1 MSLRRAPR
9 IASSMRLPELGGP
22 ILGARFASRISSHGI
37 GHSQFSGAG
46 STRSS
51 QDAHSSAAMRP
62 AAWTDGSSRGRIQK
76 YSVTDVVSWLDAEL
90 AVSVT
95 VMDARGLMD
104 GAVGEFIIFA
114 TARSTSH
121 MKRVSG
127 TVMHE
132 LSARGV
138 LMFGSAPTIEG
149 LNSDDGW
156 MVIDGGQVLVNVM
169 TIEAQ
174 RKFELEHR
182 WETNGATVV
191 LQRPARE

>member
-1 MSLRRAPR
+1 
-9 IASSMRLPELGGP
+9 
-22 ILGARFASRISSHGI
+22 
-37 GHSQFSGAG
+37 
-46 STRSS
+46 
-51 QDAHSSAAMRP
+51 
-62 AAWTDGSSRGRIQK
+62 
-76 YSVTDVVSWLDAEL
+76 
-90 AVSVT
+90 
-95 VMDARGLMD
+95 
-104 GAVGEFIIFA
+104 
-114 TARSTSH
+114 
-121 MKRVSG
+121 
-127 TVMHE
+127 MHE

-191 LQRPARE
+191 LQRPALRD